1 MRFAAGRRDDILPRV
16 VVNTRFC
23 AGFPSPWALVA
34 VSLVLTN
41 ALAFASDVSTHAPA
55 ARLRKWQD
63 GKLGLFIH
71 YGPWSQ
77 TQQGSIWKVAQ
88 TSTSE
93 RERYFSLYKTF
104 NPNRFEALSL
114 AALAKRAGMR
124 YVVFTTKH
132 HDGFCNFDS
141 ALTDFKIT
149 SPSCPYSQMPHPDL
163 TRGVIEAFRKQGLMV
178 GLYYSHVD
186 WHHPGGGWHHDA
198 RLDPSFLTEHPDRWH
213 EYVEYETGQVRELL
227 TRYGPIDIFWF
238 DIFWP
243 QEGMADAIPMLRM
256 MRQLQPDMLINN
268 RGTGEFGDFIT
279 PEQGVPDKPY
289 PQPWETCMTI
299 SDGPGFW
306 YKGPHAKY
314 KSALEIVRVL
324 ADVASKGGNLLL
336 GVGPQ
341 PDGTLPPE
349 EIERLEQL
357 GSWLKENGEAVYGT
371 SHSPLDEVP
380 SWGRVTRRDSRLFL
394 IVFDW
399 PAHGTPLRLR
409 LKEPVT
415 GASILGE
422 NVEVTLRRGRGAGD
436 LEIVRSAVPVN
447 SMPTVVKLDLK

>member
-1 MRFAAGRRDDILPRV
+1 MIVNSRFFL
-16 VVNTRFC
+16 
-23 AGFPSPWALVA
+23 L
-34 VSLVLTN
+34 SLVLVLT
-41 ALAFASDVSTHAPA
+41 APGRARAEAVRVSPG
-55 ARLRKWQD
+55 RLRQWQD
-63 GKLGLFIH
+63 AKLGLFIH
-71 YGPWSQ
+71 FGPWSQ
-77 TQQGSIWKVAQ
+77 TEEGSIWNMAQ
-88 TSTSE
+88 ASPAQ
-93 RERYFSLYKTF
+93 REEYFSLYKTF
-104 NPNRFEALSL
+104 NPTHFDAN
-114 AALAKRAGMR
+114 ALAMLARRAGIR

-141 ALTDFKIT
+141 TLTDFKVT
-149 SPSCPYSQMPHPDL
+149 SPACPYSASPHPDL
-163 TRGVIEAFRKQGLMV
+163 TRDLVDAFRAQGLMV

-198 RLDPSFLTEHPDRWH
+198 KFDPSFLSQHPDLWH
-213 EYVEYETGQVRELL
+213 DYVAYETGQIRELL

-243 QEGMADAIPMLRM
+243 QEGMADAIPMLRI

-314 KSALEIVRVL
+314 KPAAELIRVL

-336 GVGPQ
+336 GVGPRA
-341 PDGTLPPE
+341 DGALPPE

-357 GSWLKENGEAVYGT
+357 GQWLRANGQAIYGT
-371 SHSPLDEVP
+371 TGSPLDEVP
-380 SWGRVTRRDSRLFL
+380 VWGRVTRNGSRLFL

-399 PAHGTPLRLR
+399 PSDGAPLRLH
-409 LKEPVT
+409 LKQVVKS
-415 GASILGE
+415 ASLSNG
-422 NVEVTLRRGRGAGD
+422 VAVSYRRGGGGE
-436 LEIVRSAVPVN
+436 LEITRPA
-447 SMPTVVKLDLK
+447 MPNDGLPMVVKLELK